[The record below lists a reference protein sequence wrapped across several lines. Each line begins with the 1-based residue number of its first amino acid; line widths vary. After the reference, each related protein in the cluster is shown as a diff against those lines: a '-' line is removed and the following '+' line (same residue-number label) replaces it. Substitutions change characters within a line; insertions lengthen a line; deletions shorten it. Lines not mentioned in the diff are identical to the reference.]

1 MSSVERPTA
10 GTTTLPPLRADEQ
23 GPIQKTGQVQGAPRA
38 TQLAPPPA
46 GSDPPVGDVPVL
58 SLPRNTD
65 STDLL
70 LQALTLK
77 IKNGDQQLSASM
89 QEVQHNSEVQKT
101 KNDEIA
107 KKLQDNLDKMAESK
121 GLSGFLKALQWI
133 GVALAVLVA
142 AVTMNPVAIAG
153 AVMAVTMA
161 VLNDTGVMN
170 KMGEAITNSLIKDG
184 MDPSEA
190 KKWGMALTVVI
201 GVAASLVGLGAGAAS
216 SATTGAAK
224 LAELAEK
231 LGEVA
236 TKVATAAKVA
246 QTVTTVAQAGTSVGK
261 AVIDHQAADSQAEVA
276 DLKAFLAKLKQAQD
290 DEMDRIQNMVE
301 QAAAVVSKAMATLGR
316 VNDTSSNI
324 IRHMA

>member
-1 MSSVERPTA
+1 MSSVGGPTG
-10 GTTTLPPLRADEQ
+10 GTTPPPLRTD
-23 GPIQKTGQVQGAPRA
+23 GPAPPRSAGQVGGAPMA
-38 TQLAPPPA
+38 TEVAPPPG
-46 GSDPPVGDVPVL
+46 GSHAPVGDTPVL

-70 LQALTLK
+70 LQALALK
-77 IKNGDQQLSASM
+77 IKNGDQQLSSSM
-89 QEVQHNSEVQKT
+89 QEVQHNAEVQKSQ
-101 KNDEIA
+101 NDEIA
-107 KKLQDNLDKMAESK
+107 KKLQENLDKMAESK

-133 GVALAVLVA
+133 GVALAVIVA

-170 KMGEAITNSLIKDG
+170 KMSEAITNSLIKDG

-246 QTVTTVAQAGTSVGK
+246 QTVTTVAQAGTSIGK
-261 AVIDHQAADSQAEVA
+261 AVIDHQAADTQAETA
-276 DLKAFLAKLKQAQD
+276 ELRAFLAKLKQAMD

-301 QAAAVVSKAMATLGR
+301 QAQAVVSKALATLGH